1 MSGPESEHS
10 VLSQISQAIITIRG
24 SSLHCPLAKPQ
35 HVAGVASLSIFLS
48 APLSWNVGPGAEK
61 LFVTKLR
68 AQGCSHQSP
77 VPAAEWCEMSL
88 GLATHSAR
96 VVLVT
101 KLAEETQH

>member
-48 APLSWNVGPGAEK
+48 APLSLSWNVGPGAEK

-68 AQGCSHQSP
+68 AAVTSP
-77 VPAAEWCEMSL
+77 CC
-88 GLATHSAR
+88 R
-96 VVLVT
+96 VV
-101 KLAEETQH
+101 

>member
-1 MSGPESEHS
+1 MSGPESEDS

-68 AQGCSHQSP
+68 AAVTSP
-77 VPAAEWCEMSL
+77 CC
-88 GLATHSAR
+88 R
-96 VVLVT
+96 VV
-101 KLAEETQH
+101 